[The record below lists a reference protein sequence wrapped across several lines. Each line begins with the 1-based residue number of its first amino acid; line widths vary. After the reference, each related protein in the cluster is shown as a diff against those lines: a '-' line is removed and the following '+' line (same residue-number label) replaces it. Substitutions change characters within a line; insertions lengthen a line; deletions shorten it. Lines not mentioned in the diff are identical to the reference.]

1 MIIGIDASL
10 ACRKQRTGVEL
21 YSYHIIIALGK
32 VIPRDVKVRLYSDR
46 PFPSDIAECV
56 PTHWEL
62 CVLYSPIRIMLTQ
75 VRLSIEMLFRPPDV
89 LFVPRHILPI
99 IHPRATVVMIHDVAP
114 WRFPNAFSR
123 FMRWY
128 DLYTMAR
135 AVKKCPVILVPSNFT
150 REEVQSFMT
159 NKKFSTHAHITT
171 VHHGYEGGNLSFEK
185 ISFPDVQGMYKDDR
199 YFLCVGR
206 IEYKKNIDTIVRAF
220 ASFKSKNPVY
230 SSHKLV
236 LVGGKGYGYDEI
248 RAIIK
253 ENEYGGD
260 IIETGWVDD
269 AMRAQLI
276 RYTDALVYVSRYE
289 GFGIPVFEA
298 LSLGTAVIASSGLS
312 IEEIGG
318 EYVTYVPSEDIDLI
332 AHAFAHH
339 ARIAP
344 LDTDDIRLSRIDHV
358 KQFTWHSTAVET
370 YRAIEQAWSLHRS
383 KTI

>member
-21 YSYHIIIALGK
+21 YSYHIIIALTK
-32 VIPRDVKVRLYSDR
+32 VIPRDIKVRLYSDR
-46 PFPSDIAECV
+46 PFPSDIVECI

-99 IHPRATVVMIHDVAP
+99 IHPRATVAMIHDLAP

-123 FMRWY
+123 FMQWY
-128 DLYTMAR
+128 DLYTLAR

-150 REEVQSFMT
+150 REEVQAFVT
-159 NKKFSTHAHITT
+159 NKKLSTHTHITT
-171 VHHGYEGGNLSFEK
+171 VYHGYKSGNFSPEEV
-185 ISFPDVQGMYKDDR
+185 SFPDIQSLHKGGR

-220 ASFKSKNPVY
+220 ASFKSKNPIY
-230 SSHKLV
+230 NSHKLV

-253 ENEYGGD
+253 ENEYGDD
-260 IIETGWVDD
+260 IVETGWVDD
-269 AMRAQLI
+269 AMRAQLM
-276 RYTDALVYVSRYE
+276 RYADALVYVSRYE
-289 GFGIPVFEA
+289 GFGMPVLEA

-318 EYVTYVPSEDIDLI
+318 EYVTYVPPENIDLT
-332 AHAFAHH
+332 AHALADR
-339 ARIAP
+339 ARVAS
-344 LDTDDIRLSRIDHV
+344 LDTDDIRLSRIEHV
-358 KQFTWHSTAVET
+358 KQFTWHFAAVET
-370 YRAIEQAWSLHRS
+370 YRAIERTWSLHRS
-383 KTI
+383 KTM